1 MADEGAAAQPSRGSR
16 GRRGRRSAAAAR
28 LTSDRGRRDLR
39 LLWLT
44 NAVDGLGTQ
53 TSGVVF
59 PLLLLHLGHGPA
71 VAGAFASAAALTGV
85 AVGPLVAVPAD
96 RGHRRRIMIAS
107 ALLAAAA
114 MAGLAVAVAQGRTAL
129 WILVS
134 LALAERLCAV
144 AYEAAGRGALVH
156 LAADPDELPRI
167 AAGIQTGDQA
177 ALVAG
182 PALGGVL
189 FQLARPLP
197 FLADAVSYAV
207 TALGVRAIR
216 TPVDAPRERR
226 GPYPGVLRRMRAL
239 PGEAGAGLALVAR
252 SAVLRLVVT
261 WTSVASGVVTLLS
274 FTVLFVLGAHGGTA
288 STGLVLAVAGAAGLL
303 GSLLSVRVVRRFGP
317 RRALVTT
324 TWLLI
329 VPPAALGAA
338 HGPWAF
344 GAAFAGLCVL
354 VPVITVVLSSAAI
367 AATPREAQS
376 RAGAVIGSAAAL
388 AAAGA
393 PAAAASLVTEVG
405 PRAPALL
412 CAVAVTVLA
421 GYTHITARGALTPA
435 PADAA
440 RRPDDAPEP
449 SSGTSPES
457 STGTSAAPSTG
468 RSAGPFAGRSS
479 GPSAEPSTG
488 KERRP

>member
-1 MADEGAAAQPSRGSR
+1 MDDECAVPRPATGSDGER
-16 GRRGRRSAAAAR
+16 GRRAAPTTRPPAGPA
-28 LTSDRGRRDLR
+28 RRDAR

-71 VAGAFASAAALTGV
+71 VAGAFAAGAALTGL
-85 AVGPLVAVPAD
+85 ALGPLVAVPAD

-107 ALLAAAA
+107 AVLAAAA
-114 MAGLAVAVAQGRTAL
+114 MAGLAVAAAQGRPPL
-129 WILVS
+129 RILVA

-144 AYEAAGRGALVH
+144 TYEAAARGALAH
-156 LAADPDELPRI
+156 LVTGPDELPRL
-167 AAGIQTGDQA
+167 AAGIQTGDQV

-197 FLADAVSYAV
+197 FVADTLSYAV

-216 TPVDAPRERR
+216 TPVDEPRGER
-226 GPYPGVLRRMRAL
+226 GPGGPGLLGTLRAL
-239 PGEAGAGLALVAR
+239 PGDVGAGLALVGR

-261 WTSVASGVVTLLS
+261 WTAVASGVVTLLS
-274 FTVLFVLGAHGGTA
+274 FTALFVLGADGGTA
-288 STGLVLAVAGAAGLL
+288 STGLVLAASGAAGLL

-317 RRALVTT
+317 RRALVTA

-329 VPPAALGAA
+329 VPTAALTGAD
-338 HGPWAF
+338 GPWAY
-344 GAAFAGLCVL
+344 GAAFAALCVL
-354 VPVITVVLSSAAI
+354 VPVVTVVLSSAAV
-367 AATPREAQS
+367 AAVPRTAQS
-376 RAGAVIGSAAAL
+376 RAGAAIGSAAAL

-393 PAAAASLVTEVG
+393 PAVAAALVTEVG
-405 PRAPALL
+405 PRAPASL
-412 CAVAVTVLA
+412 CVVALA
-421 GYTHITARGALTPA
+421 ALAAYTHVAARRTFPPA
-435 PADAA
+435 PAGTTHRPRRATGPLAA
-440 RRPDDAPEP
+440 
-449 SSGTSPES
+449 
-457 STGTSAAPSTG
+457 
-468 RSAGPFAGRSS
+468 
-479 GPSAEPSTG
+479 

>member
-1 MADEGAAAQPSRGSR
+1 MGTVDECAASQPTGGSRGERRGGATSAARRPAGRGSR
-16 GRRGRRSAAAAR
+16 
-28 LTSDRGRRDLR
+28 DVR

-59 PLLLLHLGHGPA
+59 PLLLLHWGHSPA
-71 VAGAFASAAALTGV
+71 AAGVFASAAALTGV
-85 AVGPLVAVPAD
+85 ALGPLVAVPAD
-96 RGHRRRIMIAS
+96 RGHRRRIMITS

-114 MAGLAVAVAQGRTAL
+114 MAGLAVAAAQGRTSL
-129 WILVS
+129 RILVA

-144 AYEAAGRGALVH
+144 TYEAAARGAITH
-156 LAADPDELPRI
+156 LAARPEELPRI
-167 AAGIQTGDQA
+167 AAGIQTGDQI
-177 ALVAG
+177 ALVTG

-197 FLADAVSYAV
+197 FLADTLSYAV

-216 TPVDAPRERR
+216 TPVDAPREER
-226 GPYPGVLRRMRAL
+226 GPRPDILRTLRAL
-239 PGEAGAGLALVAR
+239 PGDAGAGLALVAR

-288 STGLVLAVAGAAGLL
+288 ATGMVLAASGAAGLL

-317 RRALVTT
+317 RRALVTA
-324 TWLLI
+324 TWLLT
-329 VPPAALGAA
+329 VPLAALITA

-344 GAAFAGLCVL
+344 GAAFAALCVL

-367 AATPREAQS
+367 AATPREVQS

-393 PAAAASLVTEVG
+393 PAAAAALVTEVG
-405 PRAPALL
+405 SWAPALL
-412 CAVAVTVLA
+412 STAVVVVLA
-421 GYTHITARGALTPA
+421 GYTHVAARGTLSAA

-440 RRPDDAPEP
+440 RPD
-449 SSGTSPES
+449 
-457 STGTSAAPSTG
+457 
-468 RSAGPFAGRSS
+468 RVS
-479 GPSAEPSTG
+479 GPSG
-488 KERRP
+488 ERERQP

>member
-1 MADEGAAAQPSRGSR
+1 MVDECAASQPTADSRG
-16 GRRGRRSAAAAR
+16 GRRSTASAAR
-28 LTSDRGRRDLR
+28 RPADRGRRDVR

-59 PLLLLHLGHGPA
+59 PLLLLHLGHSPT
-71 VAGAFASAAALTGV
+71 VAGVFASAAALTGV
-85 AVGPLVAVPAD
+85 ALGPLVAVPAD
-96 RGHRRRIMIAS
+96 LGHRRRIMIAS
-107 ALLAAAA
+107 AVLAAAA
-114 MAGLAVAVAQGRTAL
+114 MAGLAIAAAQGRTSL
-129 WILVS
+129 RILVAF
-134 LALAERLCAV
+134 ALAERLCAV
-144 AYEAAGRGALVH
+144 TYEAAARGALAH
-156 LAADPDELPRI
+156 LVALPDELPRV
-167 AAGIQTGDQA
+167 AAGIQTGDQV

-197 FLADAVSYAV
+197 FLADTLSYAV

-216 TPVDAPRERR
+216 TPVDAPRGEC
-226 GPYPGVLRRMRAL
+226 GPRPGVLGTLRAV
-239 PGEAGAGLALVAR
+239 PGDVGAGLALVAR

-288 STGLVLAVAGAAGLL
+288 ATGLVLAASGAAGLL
-303 GSLLSVRVVRRFGP
+303 GSLLSVRVVRRFGA
-317 RRALVTT
+317 RRALVTA

-329 VPPAALGAA
+329 VPSAALAA
-338 HGPWAF
+338 ADGPWAF

-367 AATPREAQS
+367 AATPRETQS

-388 AAAGA
+388 AAAAA
-393 PAAAASLVTEVG
+393 PVAAAVLVAEVG

-412 CAVAVTVLA
+412 CTAAVVVLA
-421 GYTHITARGALTPA
+421 GYTHAAARRTLTPA
-435 PADAA
+435 TADGT
-440 RRPDDAPEP
+440 RRPEP
-449 SSGTSPES
+449 A
-457 STGTSAAPSTG
+457 TG
-468 RSAGPFAGRSS
+468 
-479 GPSAEPSTG
+479 PSTG
-488 KERRP
+488 KERQP

>member
-1 MADEGAAAQPSRGSR
+1 MADECAAAQPSAGSH
-16 GRRGRRSAAAAR
+16 GRRGRRTTAGVRSPA
-28 LTSDRGRRDLR
+28 DRGRRDVR

-59 PLLLLHLGHGPA
+59 PLLLLHLGHSPA
-71 VAGAFASAAALTGV
+71 VAGAFASAAALMGV
-85 AVGPLVAVPAD
+85 ALGPLVAVPAD

-114 MAGLAVAVAQGRTAL
+114 MASLAVAAAQGRPSL
-129 WILVS
+129 RILVS

-144 AYEAAGRGALVH
+144 AYEAAGRGALAH
-156 LAADPDELPRI
+156 LAATPDELPRV
-167 AAGIQTGDQA
+167 AAGIQTGDQV

-182 PALGGVL
+182 PAVGGVL

-197 FLADAVSYAV
+197 FLADTLSYAA

-216 TPVDAPRERR
+216 TPFDTPHERR
-226 GPYPGVLRRMRAL
+226 GPRPGVLRTLRGL
-239 PGEAGAGLALVAR
+239 PGDAGAGLALVAR

-288 STGLVLAVAGAAGLL
+288 ATGLVLAVAGAAGLL
-303 GSLLSVRVVRRFGP
+303 GSLLSVRIVRRFGP
-317 RRALVTT
+317 RRALVTA

-329 VPPAALGAA
+329 VPPAALSAA

-393 PAAAASLVTEVG
+393 PVVAAALVTEVG

-412 CAVAVTVLA
+412 CAAAVAVLA
-421 GYTHITARGALTPA
+421 GYTHS
-435 PADAA
+435 AA
-440 RRPDDAPEP
+440 RRTLTPVTADVADRPDPV
-449 SSGTSPES
+449 
-457 STGTSAAPSTG
+457 TGPVTDPVTGSVTDPVTDPVTGSVTGSVTGPSTG
-468 RSAGPFAGRSS
+468 M
-479 GPSAEPSTG
+479 
-488 KERRP
+488 ERRP

>member
-1 MADEGAAAQPSRGSR
+1 MADECAASRQTADSRGER
-16 GRRGRRSAAAAR
+16 RRSTASAAR
-28 LTSDRGRRDLR
+28 RPADRGRRDVR

-59 PLLLLHLGHGPA
+59 PLLLLHLGHSPA
-71 VAGAFASAAALTGV
+71 VAGVFASAAALTGV
-85 AVGPLVAVPAD
+85 ALGPLVAVPAD

-107 ALLAAAA
+107 AVLAAAA
-114 MAGLAVAVAQGRTAL
+114 MAGLAIAASQGRTPL
-129 WILVS
+129 RILVA

-144 AYEAAGRGALVH
+144 TYEAAARGALAH
-156 LAADPDELPRI
+156 LVALPDELPRV
-167 AAGIQTGDQA
+167 AAGIQTGDQV

-197 FLADAVSYAV
+197 FLADTLSYAV

-216 TPVDAPRERR
+216 TPVDEPREER
-226 GPYPGVLRRMRAL
+226 GPRPGVLGTLRAL
-239 PGEAGAGLALVAR
+239 PGDVGGGLALVAR
-252 SAVLRLVVT
+252 SALLRLVVT

-288 STGLVLAVAGAAGLL
+288 ATGLVLAASGAAGLL

-317 RRALVTT
+317 RRALVTA

-329 VPPAALGAA
+329 APTAALTAA

-367 AATPREAQS
+367 AATPRETQS

-393 PAAAASLVTEVG
+393 PAAAAVLVTEVG
-405 PRAPALL
+405 PRAPGLL
-412 CAVAVTVLA
+412 CTAAVVVLA
-421 GYTHITARGALTPA
+421 GYTHAAARGTLTPA
-435 PADAA
+435 TADGV
-440 RRPDDAPEP
+440 RRPDRA
-449 SSGTSPES
+449 
-457 STGTSAAPSTG
+457 TG
-468 RSAGPFAGRSS
+468 
-479 GPSAEPSTG
+479 PSTG
-488 KERRP
+488 KERQP

>member
-1 MADEGAAAQPSRGSR
+1 MVDECAASQPTADSRGERHGSTA
-16 GRRGRRSAAAAR
+16 SAARRPA
-28 LTSDRGRRDLR
+28 DRGRRDVR

-59 PLLLLHLGHGPA
+59 PLLLLHLGHSPA
-71 VAGAFASAAALTGV
+71 VAGVFASAAALTGV
-85 AVGPLVAVPAD
+85 ALGPLVAVPAD

-107 ALLAAAA
+107 AVLAAAA
-114 MAGLAVAVAQGRTAL
+114 MAGLAIAAAQGRTSL
-129 WILVS
+129 RILVA
-134 LALAERLCAV
+134 LALTERLCAV
-144 AYEAAGRGALVH
+144 TYEAAARGALAH
-156 LAADPDELPRI
+156 LVALPDELPRV
-167 AAGIQTGDQA
+167 AAGIQTGDQV

-197 FLADAVSYAV
+197 FLADTLSYAV

-216 TPVDAPRERR
+216 TPVDEPRGER
-226 GPYPGVLRRMRAL
+226 GPRPGVLGTLRAV
-239 PGEAGAGLALVAR
+239 PGDVGAGLALVAR

-288 STGLVLAVAGAAGLL
+288 ATGLVLAASGAAGLL
-303 GSLLSVRVVRRFGP
+303 GSLLSVRVVRRFGA
-317 RRALVTT
+317 RRALMTA

-329 VPPAALGAA
+329 VPTAALTAA
-338 HGPWAF
+338 DGPWAF

-367 AATPREAQS
+367 AATPRETQS

-393 PAAAASLVTEVG
+393 PAAAAVLVAEAG

-412 CAVAVTVLA
+412 CTVAVVVLA
-421 GYTHITARGALTPA
+421 GYTHAAARRTLTPA
-435 PADAA
+435 TADGT
-440 RRPDDAPEP
+440 RRPGHA
-449 SSGTSPES
+449 
-457 STGTSAAPSTG
+457 TG
-468 RSAGPFAGRSS
+468 
-479 GPSAEPSTG
+479 PSTG
-488 KERRP
+488 KERQP